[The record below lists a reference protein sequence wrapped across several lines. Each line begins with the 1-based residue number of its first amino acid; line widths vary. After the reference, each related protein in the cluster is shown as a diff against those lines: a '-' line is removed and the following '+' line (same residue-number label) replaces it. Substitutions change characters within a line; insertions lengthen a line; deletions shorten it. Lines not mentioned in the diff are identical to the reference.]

1 MNDDSLGYKVSDPK
15 KRTQTERTN
24 IGGSLQRLTPRGGEQ
39 ILKEITAGMQKGQ
52 EKRKLTKVGKR

>member
-1 MNDDSLGYKVSDPK
+1 MNDDSLGYEASDPK

-24 IGGSLQRLTPRGGEQ
+24 IGGSLQRLTPRSGEQ
-39 ILKEITAGMQKGQ
+39 ILKEVTAGMWKGQ